1 MKRPATIRKEY
12 ERYADKRQLNESAL
26 LFQEIRTS
34 TALQRQAKAV
44 LFFVQEKVSETSPML
59 AERELIRLICD
70 VCLLVMKQKGKQNN
84 G

>member
-12 ERYADKRQLNESAL
+12 ERYADARQLNESVL

-44 LFFVQEKVSETSPML
+44 LFFIQEGLSETSPML
-59 AERELIRLICD
+59 AERELIRLIAD
-70 VCLLVMKQKGKQNN
+70 VALLVMQHKGKQNN